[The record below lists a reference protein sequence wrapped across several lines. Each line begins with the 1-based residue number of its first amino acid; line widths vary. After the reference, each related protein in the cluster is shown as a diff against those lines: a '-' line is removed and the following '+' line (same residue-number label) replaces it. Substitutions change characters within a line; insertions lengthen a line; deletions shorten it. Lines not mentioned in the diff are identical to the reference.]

1 MNVIE
6 IDQNNAQ
13 QYLIDESF
21 NRPVVVDFWADWCAP
36 CIKEIPELNALN
48 EKHKDNLKV
57 FLYNFDRLEGKELE
71 EQLIKIK
78 AEVPSIITD
87 PQTIYNFSVP
97 DALPV
102 TFIIDKEGKL
112 SSVLNGPQTLEGIEK
127 ILNL

>member
-1 MNVIE
+1 
-6 IDQNNAQ
+6 
-13 QYLIDESF
+13 
-21 NRPVVVDFWADWCAP
+21 
-36 CIKEIPELNALN
+36 
-48 EKHKDNLKV
+48 
-57 FLYNFDRLEGKELE
+57 LEGKELE

>member
-1 MNVIE
+1 MYKRQVI
-6 IDQNNAQ
+6 N
-13 QYLIDESF
+13 Y
-21 NRPVVVDFWADWCAP
+21 WADWCPP

-112 SSVLNGPQTLEGIEK
+112 SSVRNGPQTLEDIEK